1 MRLETFT
8 SCRAP
13 NVECCHT
20 WSSIA
25 LQERDGHGANNV
37 NVASTQLQTKVA
49 IGFLTGLLRV
59 QVGCMGGEKGQS
71 PHQVRAHSLGFF
83 ALSSRWHW
91 QFLSVAKESQS
102 GPLVRNIESLKF
114 KSSFGCHS
122 AGPLVEALSRHLQS
136 LSPQSEFASL
146 LQNSSSWVGGEHLS
160 GAVQEM
166 CIPAHVSQ
174 SLEIWLAQQC
184 AQFGQSVPTV
194 IPADHPSRFLQSSE
208 SIPLPR
214 SPFQNVPLAE
224 ERPSVSSAG
233 GSSPMQVSHPF
244 VTVPDVAEGVQYS
257 TPAPQSLNH
266 TLNFQKEDQSA

>member
-1 MRLETFT
+1 M
-8 SCRAP
+8 SC
-13 NVECCHT
+13 
-20 WSSIA
+20 
-25 LQERDGHGANNV
+25 
-37 NVASTQLQTKVA
+37 
-49 IGFLTGLLRV
+49 
-59 QVGCMGGEKGQS
+59 
-71 PHQVRAHSLGFF
+71 
-83 ALSSRWHW
+83 
-91 QFLSVAKESQS
+91 
-102 GPLVRNIESLKF
+102 
-114 KSSFGCHS
+114 

-136 LSPQSEFASL
+136 LSPQSELASL

-194 IPADHPSRFLQSSE
+194 IPADHPSPFLQSSE

-214 SPFQNVPLAE
+214 SPFQNLPLAE
-224 ERPSVSSAG
+224 ERPSVSSTG

-266 TLNFQKEDQSA
+266 TLNFPEGGPVRLTRFVEIPLDSYYARGVILAYMCVKLQMRLYVCQAPCPFWVHFGSILGPFWVHFGSILGPLWVHFGSTLGPLWVQFGSNLGPFCSLSEW